1 MPAGRRSPGNSCAAT
16 RTIETL
22 LLKPSHPGIAGC
34 RRSDRSSTFKSR
46 QSIGRQA
53 AGACCIFADPDQ
65 ADVGQVFWDP
75 AVNAYALSASV
86 AKADP
91 DDATAVNLPA
101 LPATAT
107 ILYRPA
113 AASVLILAQSDRVIQ
128 LELQGTAELD
138 GPLHLRWDI
147 TGLAGLPPRLM
158 ALHRLAALY
167 AHGRM
172 PKALF
177 PPVAR
182 LERMIT
188 ALRAAD
194 GRQEAAKLSQIAD
207 ALFGPQYV
215 AADWRNGSD
224 YLRSRMRRL
233 LHLSRQLIRGGYR
246 RFLR

>member
-1 MPAGRRSPGNSCAAT
+1 M
-16 RTIETL
+16 
-22 LLKPSHPGIAGC
+22 
-34 RRSDRSSTFKSR
+34 
-46 QSIGRQA
+46 
-53 AGACCIFADPDQ
+53 
-65 ADVGQVFWDP
+65 FWDP
-75 AVNAYALSASV
+75 AVSAYALRASV

-91 DDATAVNLPA
+91 SDATAVNLPA

-107 ILYRPA
+107 ILYRPDA
-113 AASVLILAQSDRVIQ
+113 APMMILAQGDRVIQ
-128 LELQGTAELD
+128 LELQGTAGLD
-138 GPLHLRWDI
+138 GPLHLRWDL
-147 TGLAGLPPRLM
+147 TDLVGLPPRLM

-167 AHGRM
+167 AHSRM

-194 GRQEAAKLSQIAD
+194 GRQDAASLSQIAD
-207 ALFGPQYV
+207 ALFGLEYV
-215 AADWRNGSD
+215 AADWRNASD

-233 LHLSRQLIRGGYR
+233 LHLSRQLIQGGYR